1 MPVKN
6 TIIAIGSGIRYE
18 LPADAIITPGDL
30 VIQTSTG
37 CTRHNVAT
45 SYSEPFFAIEN
56 EIFGRGVNLGMG
68 FSNSNYSV
76 DYAVGD
82 NVLIEACY
90 TGMAVNVNI
99 AAGAPAILKGDL
111 MESAGNGTMRKTVTV
126 ASAIGRA
133 AEAVDNSASAVATRV
148 CMRIM

>member
-1 MPVKN
+1 
-6 TIIAIGSGIRYE
+6 
-18 LPADAIITPGDL
+18 
-30 VIQTSTG
+30 
-37 CTRHNVAT
+37 
-45 SYSEPFFAIEN
+45 
-56 EIFGRGVNLGMG
+56 
-68 FSNSNYSV
+68 
-76 DYAVGD
+76 
-82 NVLIEACY
+82 
-90 TGMAVNVNI
+90 MAVNVNI

>member
-18 LPADAIITPGDL
+18 SPADAIITPGDL
-30 VIQTSTG
+30 VIQTPTG
-37 CTRHNVAT
+37 CMRHNVAA

-56 EIFGRGVNLGMG
+56 EIFGRGLNLGMG
-68 FSNSNYSV
+68 FANSNYPV
-76 DYAVGD
+76 DYAIGD
-82 NVLIEACY
+82 NVLLEACCS
-90 TGMAVNVNI
+90 GMAVNVNV

-111 MESAGNGTMRKTVTV
+111 MESAGNGTMRKTVTI
-126 ASAIGRA
+126 ANAIGRA
-133 AEAVDNSASAVATRV
+133 LEPVDNSASVIATRV